1 MGSVRIFRKSGIGL
15 DYYKGK
21 EFMSRVVQELEISIE
36 QLVQKNLM
44 TFLLQEDLEQDQME
58 DHFRLKNLKIVLM
71 KCRMENLLFVLSVE
85 EKIVLLLF
93 QWHGKKEKLKV

>member
-1 MGSVRIFRKSGIGL
+1 MRESALGSVFIFQKRGIGL

-71 KCRMENLLFVLSVE
+71 KRSTLPISLLIWT
-85 EKIVLLLF
+85 K
-93 QWHGKKEKLKV
+93 